1 MSHVGRPEPRTESGD
16 VGLWETEAQAP
27 TRRFRPDGMYQ
38 ARGEWGKTTLRIVPP
53 WPSSLGCV
61 RRLTSLI
68 GDLGHFYSHA
78 IGITCNS

>member
-38 ARGEWGKTTLRIVPP
+38 ARGEWGKTTLRIAPVAIFA
-53 WPSSLGCV
+53 GV
-61 RRLTSLI
+61 RATPHIAHRRSGAL
-68 GDLGHFYSHA
+68 YSHA
-78 IGITCNS
+78 IGNM